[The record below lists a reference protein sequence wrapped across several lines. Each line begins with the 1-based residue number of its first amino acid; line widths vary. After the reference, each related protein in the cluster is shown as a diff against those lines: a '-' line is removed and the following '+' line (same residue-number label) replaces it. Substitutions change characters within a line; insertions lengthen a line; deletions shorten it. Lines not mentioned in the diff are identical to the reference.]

1 MASQQ
6 RESFNKAITFIKR
19 EGLNEFINWL
29 ETESDF
35 FTAPASTIYHSNYE
49 GGLLDHSLYVTKFAL
64 HNFNFIVKEKPE
76 YEYLRE
82 SVVLCGLFHDIA
94 KCNTYVPIE
103 KWYKDSENKWK
114 SYQGYESKTQFPYP
128 HGPKSVYLIS
138 KFMKL
143 TDAEA
148 MAVAFHMGSTDLY
161 QPESLTKTDYNQAM
175 QHPLVKIIHTAD
187 ILAMALEETKNFKV

>member
-1 MASQQ
+1 MTSQK
-6 RESFNKAITFIKR
+6 ESFNKAITFIKR
-19 EGLNEFINWL
+19 EGLTEFINWL
-29 ETESDF
+29 ELESDF
-35 FTAPASTIYHSNYE
+35 FTAPASTMYHSNYE
-49 GGLLDHSLYVTKFAL
+49 GGLLEHSLYVTKFAL

-82 SVVLCGLFHDIA
+82 SVVLCGLFHDVA
-94 KCNTYVPIE
+94 KCNTYVQTE

-114 SYQGYESKTQFPYP
+114 SYQGYETNDKFPFA

-138 KFMKL
+138 KYMKL

-148 MAVAFHMGSTDLY
+148 LAVCWHMGHSDIC
-161 QPESLTKTDYNQAM
+161 QPESLSKRSYDQAM

-187 ILAMALEETKNFKV
+187 ILAMTLEETKNYKV